1 MAERNLAVRL
11 AVIDGGKVKAELRD
25 VGESGERA
33 LKRIE
38 AAARPASRALQAVDA
53 AAGEFRGGLESAAS
67 RLGPV
72 GTALARLGPAGLA
85 AGAALGAIAFGL
97 KASLEAAAEAET
109 SYRRL
114 EAVLKA
120 TGDASG
126 LTAREI
132 AEFAEGL
139 EASTMASAEAVMDA
153 AAVLATFRSVAGD
166 TFTRA
171 LRLAQDMAAVFGQDL
186 GSSAVQLGK
195 ALEDP
200 VEGLNALRRV
210 GITFTASQREVIA
223 NLVETGRV
231 AEAQKIILDA
241 LERQVGGAGA
251 AEASGLSGAANRLA
265 DAWGNL
271 LKEIGRTPAITGV
284 AQGAL
289 DVLAAGL
296 RGLTGLLSEDPIP
309 VRVVAA
315 NRKLV
320 EAENALTRMRRVAGE
335 NPRAEQVIAIRQ
347 QEERIA
353 YLRSEVERLIAE
365 ARNEADAFD
374 AERRKAEEGRQTAE
388 SENRAATL
396 AAQRRKIDEAIGN
409 LIDDPATRIAEV
421 NRELDETRRR
431 LEALRAPGE
440 NDSGVDAAIAKAEEL
455 ARRRIAAIEKPARE
469 AAERMAKADAKVA
482 ADLERQ
488 IAGLTD
494 KRAAFI
500 DQALSRLSEGAGEAE
515 REQVRRRAGDL
526 YDRKQAIEDLNEALE
541 REQKLFDEGKQ
552 VTEANRTAL
561 EKYAAEV
568 ERLDELLAA
577 GAIDAETHARAVA
590 EAERAKLDASTEW
603 HDGAIRALRDYVEES
618 ENAAR
623 LAEQGLTRAL
633 RSGEDAFIRWARA
646 GKFAAGDLFNTIA
659 EEALRAAYRMAVA
672 KPLAGILESLSG
684 EIGGAFRGLFD
695 GGGAANVVGDFPDPG
710 PIMVAHGGGVIG
722 LDRFGSRRA
731 DLALFDGARRFHG
744 GGIVAGEVP
753 VIARNGE
760 GVFTPGQMRALG
772 LALGNRPEVNVTVNL
787 RNNAPGTEAR
797 ADVRRSAEGL
807 SLDIVV
813 EQMEDQLARR
823 IGRGEG
829 LAPTLERRYGLNPAA
844 GAYR

>member
-11 AVIDGGKVKAELRD
+11 SVIDGGKVKAELRD

-33 LKRIE
+33 LKRIDD
-38 AAARPASRALQAVDA
+38 AAKPASRSLQAVDA
-53 AAGEFRGGLESAAS
+53 AAGSVRGSLESAAS

-72 GTALARLGPAGLA
+72 GAALTRLGPAGLV

-97 KASLEAAAEAET
+97 KTSLEAAAEAEA

-126 LTAREI
+126 LTAGAL
-132 AEFAEGL
+132 AEFAEGM
-139 EASTMASAEAVMDA
+139 EESTMASAEAVMDA

-171 LRLAQDMAAVFGQDL
+171 LRLAQDLAAVFGQDL
-186 GSSAVQLGK
+186 RSSAVQLGK

-210 GITFTASQREVIA
+210 GISFTQSQREVIA
-223 NLVETGRV
+223 TLVETGRT
-231 AEAQKIILDA
+231 AEAQQVILDA

-265 DAWGNL
+265 DSWGNL
-271 LKEIGRTPAITGV
+271 LKEIGRTPAIAGV

-289 DVLAAGL
+289 DILAAGL
-296 RGLTGLLSEDPIP
+296 KGMTGVLADDPIAA
-309 VRVVAA
+309 RVVAA

-320 EAENALTRMRRVAGE
+320 EGEDALAGMRRVAGD
-335 NPRAEQVIAIRQ
+335 NPRADQVIAIRQ
-347 QEERIA
+347 QEEKIA
-353 YLRSEVERLIAE
+353 WLKSEVERLIAQARSE
-365 ARNEADAFD
+365 AQTFD
-374 AERRKAEEGRQTAE
+374 AERQRAEDGRRAAE
-388 SENRAATL
+388 TENRAETL
-396 AAQRRKIDEAIGN
+396 TTQRKKIDEAIGK
-409 LIDDPATRIAEV
+409 LIDDPAERITAV

-440 NDSGVDAAIAKAEEL
+440 NDGDVDAAIGQAEEL
-455 ARRRIAAIEKPARE
+455 ARRRIAAIEKPAQE
-469 AAERMAKADAKVA
+469 AAERMAKADTKVV

-488 IAGLTD
+488 MVGLAD

-500 DQALSRLSEGAGEAE
+500 DQALSRLSEGAGETE
-515 REQVRRRAGDL
+515 RAQVERLAGDL
-526 YDRKQAIEDLNEALE
+526 YDQKQAIDELGQSLE
-541 REQKLFDEGKQ
+541 REQKLFEDGRRI
-552 VTEANRTAL
+552 TEANSTAL

-568 ERLDELLAA
+568 ERLDRLFAA
-577 GAIDAETHARAVA
+577 GAIDAETHARALA
-590 EAERAKLDASTEW
+590 DAERTKLDASTDW

-618 ENAAR
+618 DNAAR
-623 LAEQGLTRAL
+623 LVEQGMSRAL
-633 RSGEDAFIRWARA
+633 RAGEDAFIKWATT
-646 GKFAAGDLFNTIA
+646 GKLSAGDLFNTIA
-659 EEALRAAYRMAVA
+659 EEALRAAYRMAVV
-672 KPLAGILESLSG
+672 KPLAGILESLFG
-684 EIGGAFRGLFD
+684 EVGSAFRGLF
-695 GGGAANVVGDFPDPG
+695 GGSAPGPVGDFPDPG
-710 PIMVAHGGGVIG
+710 PVMVAHSGGVIG
-722 LDRFGSRRA
+722 LDRFDSRLA
-731 DLALFDGARRFHG
+731 DSALFDAAHRFHG
-744 GGIVAGEVP
+744 GGIVSGEVP
-753 VIARNGE
+753 VIARQGE

-772 LALGNRPEVNVTVNL
+772 FARAGPEVNVTVNV

-797 ADVRRSAEGL
+797 TDLRRNAEGL
-807 SLDIVV
+807 SLDIMV
-813 EQMEDQLARR
+813 EQVEGSLARN

>member
-38 AAARPASRALQAVDA
+38 DAGRPASKALQAVDA
-53 AAGEFRGGLESAAS
+53 AAGQVRGSLESAAS

-72 GTALARLGPAGLA
+72 GAALTRLGPAGLV

-97 KASLEAAAEAET
+97 KASLEAAAEAEA

-114 EAVLKA
+114 EAVLRA

-132 AEFAEGL
+132 AKFAEGL
-139 EASTMASAEAVMDA
+139 EESTKATAEAVMDA

-171 LRLAQDMAAVFGQDL
+171 LRLAQDLAAVFGQDL
-186 GSSAVQLGK
+186 RSSAVQLGK

-210 GITFTASQREVIA
+210 GISFTASQREVIA
-223 NLVETGRV
+223 TLVETGRI
-231 AEAQKIILDA
+231 AEAQKVILDA
-241 LERQVGGAGA
+241 LERQVGGAGS
-251 AEASGLSGAANRLA
+251 AEASGLTGAANRLA

-284 AQGAL
+284 AQGSL
-289 DVLAAGL
+289 DILAVGL
-296 RGLTGLLSEDPIP
+296 KGLTGLLAADPIS

-315 NRKLV
+315 NRELI
-320 EAENALTRMRRVAGE
+320 EAEDGLARMRRAAGE
-335 NPRAEQVIAIRQ
+335 SPRADQVIAIRR
-347 QEERIA
+347 QEERVA

-365 ARNEADAFD
+365 ARKETDAFD
-374 AERRKAEEGRQTAE
+374 AERRKAEEGRRAAE
-388 SENRAATL
+388 GENRAETL
-396 AAQRRKIDEAIGN
+396 TAQRKKIDEAIGK
-409 LIDDPATRIAEV
+409 LIDDPAERIAEV

-431 LEALRAPGE
+431 LEALRAPSE
-440 NDSGVDAAIAKAEEL
+440 NDGDVDAAIAKAEEL
-455 ARRRIAAIEKPARE
+455 ARRRIAAIERPAQE
-469 AAERMAKADAKVA
+469 AAERMAKADAKVV
-482 ADLERQ
+482 ADLDRQ
-488 IAGLTD
+488 IAGLTE

-500 DQALSRLSEGAGEAE
+500 DQALSRLSEGAGETE
-515 REQVRRRAGDL
+515 RAQVERLANEL
-526 YDRKQAIEDLNEALE
+526 YDQKQAIDDLNEALE
-541 REQKLFDEGKQ
+541 REQKIFDEGRR

-568 ERLDELLAA
+568 VRLDQLLAA
-577 GAIDAETHARAVA
+577 GAIDAETHARAIA
-590 EAERAKLDASTEW
+590 EAERDKLDASTDW

-623 LAEQGLTRAL
+623 LVEEGMTRAL
-633 RSGEDAFIRWARA
+633 RAGEDAFIRWATT
-646 GKFAAGDLFNTIA
+646 GKLSAADLFNTIA

-672 KPLAGILESLSG
+672 KPLAGILEGLFG
-684 EIGGAFRGLFD
+684 DIGGAFRGLF
-695 GGGAANVVGDFPDPG
+695 GGGASGPVGDFPDPG
-710 PIMVAHGGGVIG
+710 PVLVAHGGGVIG
-722 LDRFGSRRA
+722 LDRFGSRNA
-731 DLALFDGARRFHG
+731 DPSLFEGARRFHG
-744 GGIVAGEVP
+744 GGMVAGDVP
-753 VIARNGE
+753 VIAQRGE
-760 GVFTPGQMRALG
+760 GVFTAGQMRALG
-772 LALGNRPEVNVTVNL
+772 IALGAPPAVNVTVNV

-797 ADVRRSAEGL
+797 ADLRRSAEGL

-813 EQMEDQLARR
+813 EQVEGSLARN